1 MAENQSTIVE
11 ALRRTQAKVAFYLE
25 PGRDPH
31 KGLREIRA
39 ILEDERLRLAL
50 GENPTATLVPDDR
63 PQEVAPAAPL
73 SR

>member
-1 MAENQSTIVE
+1 MIIE

-25 PGRDPH
+25 PGRDH
-31 KGLREIRA
+31 RKGLREIRA

-50 GENPTATLVPDDR
+50 GEKPTSLVADDAR
-63 PQEVAPAAPL
+63 EEVAPAAPL